1 MQYECS
7 SHLAIIN
14 DLESHVESL
23 EKELEKQSEAY
34 EAILETLIQAKVEQ
48 EQRATKAEEELR
60 KTRWKNANTVE
71 KLQEEFKMLLSQ
83 ISTSFCA
90 NEELVKKTLEE

>member
-1 MQYECS
+1 MNTSSRLEQIQLQEQLRMRYECS

-60 KTRWKNANTVE
+60 KTRWK
-71 KLQEEFKMLLSQ
+71 K
-83 ISTSFCA
+83 C
-90 NEELVKKTLEE
+90 